1 MVQDLKKDF
10 NIALDQKLQLKF
22 DQISKQMDLM
32 VNKIEIKVKEQ
43 VLEVSK
49 KLDLNKTHMTALEK
63 KVDE

>member
-49 KLDLNKTHMTALEK
+49 KLDLNKTHLTALEK